1 MKGVI
6 KLTYLDKLKE
16 IDPDFIA
23 TRSVGDLERCILGC
37 PHSHGLEENLSCPES
52 SELDYTKYDSC
63 CIACWHREYP
73 EEKEAE
79 PKLTYEI
86 NLKEEKKMKNLRSL
100 IESKVED
107 AIAAG
112 KIDDYIGEAVENMN
126 LDDEID
132 DLIETEV
139 DNLIEDYVGP
149 ILSETVRDAVREA
162 LDNLFN

>member
-16 IDPDFIA
+16 IDPNFIA

-79 PKLTYEI
+79 PELTYEI
-86 NLKEEKKMKNLRSL
+86 NLKEEKKMKDLSAVIRNAVLDSISDSDIEEAVESFFENYDYSDL
-100 IESKVED
+100 IESSVREYLESNADDIAED
-107 AIAAG
+107 IVN
-112 KIDDYIGEAVENMN
+112 EAVRGYMA
-126 LDDEID
+126 
-132 DLIETEV
+132 
-139 DNLIEDYVGP
+139 DNL
-149 ILSETVRDAVREA
+149 
-162 LDNLFN
+162 

>member
-79 PKLTYEI
+79 PELTYEI
-86 NLKEEKKMKNLRSL
+86 NLKEEKKMKDLSAVIRNAVLDSISDSDIEEAVESFFENYDYSDL
-100 IESKVED
+100 IESSVREYLESNADDIAED
-107 AIAAG
+107 IVN
-112 KIDDYIGEAVENMN
+112 EAVRSYMA
-126 LDDEID
+126 
-132 DLIETEV
+132 
-139 DNLIEDYVGP
+139 DNL
-149 ILSETVRDAVREA
+149 
-162 LDNLFN
+162 

>member
-23 TRSVGDLERCILGC
+23 TRSVDDLERCILGC

-79 PKLTYEI
+79 PELTYEI
-86 NLKEEKKMKNLRSL
+86 NLKEEKKMKDLSAVIRNAVLDSISDSDIEEAVGSFFENYDYSDL
-100 IESKVED
+100 IESSVREYLESNADDIAED
-107 AIAAG
+107 IVN
-112 KIDDYIGEAVENMN
+112 EAVRSYM
-126 LDDEID
+126 I
-132 DLIETEV
+132 
-139 DNLIEDYVGP
+139 DNL
-149 ILSETVRDAVREA
+149 
-162 LDNLFN
+162 

>member
-79 PKLTYEI
+79 PELTYEI
-86 NLKEEKKMKNLRSL
+86 NLKEEKKMKDLSAVIRNAVLDSISDSDIEEAVESFFENYDYSDL
-100 IESKVED
+100 IESSVREYLESNADDIAED
-107 AIAAG
+107 IVN
-112 KIDDYIGEAVENMN
+112 EAVRGYMA
-126 LDDEID
+126 
-132 DLIETEV
+132 
-139 DNLIEDYVGP
+139 DNL
-149 ILSETVRDAVREA
+149 
-162 LDNLFN
+162 

>member
-79 PKLTYEI
+79 PELKYEI
-86 NLKEEKKMKNLRSL
+86 NLKEEKKMKDLSAVIRNAVLDSISDSD
-100 IESKVED
+100 IE
-107 AIAAG
+107 
-112 KIDDYIGEAVENMN
+112 EAVESFFENY
-126 LDDEID
+126 DYS
-132 DLIETEV
+132 DLIASSVREYLESNADDIAEDIV
-139 DNLIEDYVGP
+139 DEAVRGYMADNL
-149 ILSETVRDAVREA
+149 
-162 LDNLFN
+162 